1 MKKLYYSLLIV
12 MPMLAAPQAM
22 AQDNYGVNDLT
33 GTNLGTKP
41 LKDTIGGIINI
52 VLGFLGIL
60 ATIIILIGGFKWMT
74 SQGNTDKVDE
84 AKKLI
89 GAGIVG
95 LVIILAAYAIA
106 RFVLGSLSN
115 EVV

>member
-1 MKKLYYSLLIV
+1 MKKLYYSLLVV
-12 MPMLAAPQAM
+12 MPMLAASHAK
-22 AQDNYGVNDLT
+22 AQYGIDDLE
-33 GTNLGTKP
+33 GTNLGTKD
-41 LKDTIGGIINI
+41 LKETISGIIDI

-60 ATIIILIGGFKWMT
+60 ATVIILIGGFKWMT

-95 LVIILAAYAIA
+95 LIIILAAYAIA
-106 RFVLGSLSN
+106 RFVLGSLQN